1 MKNEIKN
8 LHAQLD
14 QIESQIRKPSKT
26 KWTRDLLFKRLDGEF
41 HDEGEPD
48 EGEIYNCGDPDC
60 GHGWHKDSMFVDQ
73 GRLDGKEWYVVYQD
87 TIAGCGDYQAI
98 AGWDEREGDVVDQ
111 SILDDLQQTLERR
124 VDDILISQARYALYV
139 AETGTDPLG
148 EWFRVTPSPDA
159 ALDDAKRTIRLLN
172 K

>member
-1 MKNEIKN
+1 MKTEIQK

-14 QIESQIRKPSKT
+14 QIETQIRKPSKT
-26 KWTRDLLFKRLDGEF
+26 KWTRDLLFDGLDGEF
-41 HDEGEPD
+41 HHEGEPD
-48 EGEIYNCGDPDC
+48 EGEIYNC

-87 TIAGCGDYQAI
+87 TIAGCGDYQPI

-139 AETGTDPLG
+139 AETGTDPLE
-148 EWFRVTPSPDA
+148 EWFRGTPSPDV

>member
-1 MKNEIKN
+1 MKTKIQN
-8 LHAQLD
+8 LHAQLN
-14 QIESQIRKPSKT
+14 QIETRTRKPPKT
-26 KWTRDLLFKRLDGEF
+26 KWTRDLLFKGLDGEF

-48 EGEIYNCGDPDC
+48 EGEIYNCGDSDC

-73 GRLDGKEWYVVYQD
+73 GRLDGKEWYIVYHD
-87 TIAGCGDYQAI
+87 TIAGCGDYQPI

-124 VDDILISQARYALYV
+124 VDDILISQARYALHV
-139 AETGTDPLG
+139 AETGKDPLG
-148 EWFRVTPSPDA
+148 EWFKVDPYPEEALRDA
-159 ALDDAKRTIRLLN
+159 EHTIELLN

>member
-14 QIESQIRKPSKT
+14 QIETQIRKPSKT
-26 KWTRDLLFKRLDGEF
+26 KWTRDLLFKGLDGEF

-48 EGEIYNCGDPDC
+48 DGEIYNCGDPDC

-87 TIAGCGDYQAI
+87 TIAGCGDYQPI

-124 VDDILISQARYALYV
+124 VDDLLISQARYARYV